1 MMLTIVAITVAGA
14 LGLGGTRQADLD
26 EGKAAFSEN
35 GCARCHGVE
44 TQDIVATITSERIR
58 GPDLSQIGTER
69 DADWLVAYMKREE
82 TLDGE
87 RHRAPYGGTDDK
99 LRALAEWLAQLQ

>member
-1 MMLTIVAITVAGA
+1 MLTLVAITVAGA
-14 LGLGGTRQADLD
+14 LGLGGTPQAGPD
-26 EGKAAFSEN
+26 EGKAAFSDN

-44 TQDIVATITSERIR
+44 TQDIVATISSERMR

-69 DADWLVAYMKREE
+69 DADWIVAYVKREE
-82 TLDGE
+82 TVDGE
-87 RHRAPYGGTDDK
+87 RHRAPYGGTDDH